1 MVVGYVRRQSWAS
14 SIDSS
19 CRCKLFPLTM
29 TIITSVYDLATTE
42 SRKAQRLECHMALE
56 IEAP

>member
-1 MVVGYVRRQSWAS
+1 
-14 SIDSS
+14 
-19 CRCKLFPLTM
+19 M